1 MSFESELQEAL
12 RRKAAPDGF
21 TDKVMNAIERHQ
33 VRPRRVPRIAAAAA
47 ALVIVLGGWTIH
59 RVEER
64 REGERAKAQLMTAL
78 RLTSKKLQETQQHV
92 QDISTR

>member
-1 MSFESELQEAL
+1 MSFESELHDAL

-21 TDKVMNAIERHQ
+21 TDKVMNAIEGHQ

-64 REGERAKAQLMTAL
+64 REGQRAKAQLMTAL